1 MLDYARNRFKNNTKA
16 TGKTASYIDS
26 AGKKHGFSIY
36 QKGGI
41 NSDADLENYL
51 NTRFEAIDKIAD
63 KTSLFN
69 L

>member
-26 AGKKHGFSIY
+26 AGKKHRLSIY

-51 NTRFEAIDKIAD
+51 NARFEAIDKIAD